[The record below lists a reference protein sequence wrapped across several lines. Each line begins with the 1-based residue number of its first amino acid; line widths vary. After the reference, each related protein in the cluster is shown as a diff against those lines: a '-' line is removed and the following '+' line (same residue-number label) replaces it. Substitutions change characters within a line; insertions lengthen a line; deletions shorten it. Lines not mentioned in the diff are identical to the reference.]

1 MGALDHL
8 SDMCSATETKHALK
22 IRKRRPLQTVDIR
35 VKMDCDGCER
45 RVKHALTSMRGVI
58 NVNVNRKQ
66 SRVTVTGHVEP
77 NKLTTRSAVRF
88 VRNVPQAMV
97 SPSAPELTYMTLF
110 SDENTNA
117 CSIM

>member
-1 MGALDHL
+1 M
-8 SDMCSATETKHALK
+8 
-22 IRKRRPLQTVDIR
+22 
-35 VKMDCDGCER
+35 
-45 RVKHALTSMRGVI
+45 I

-77 NKLTTRSAVRF
+77 NKVMERVLSTGKKAEFWPYRPYNLVTFPYVQGAYDKKAPSGF

-110 SDENTNA
+110 SDENTHA